1 MSCFNPKITFRFIE
15 YLFQCRPINESG
27 RVLKKIYKNELEP
40 STDFQRLFVIA
51 INDYNYLYNK
61 QLNVDDIINLS
72 KLFPT
77 HDLVLNN
84 DQLQQLN
91 SLILLVQNSGTS
103 LADIAGIFSQTIR
116 LSFINEYKIELAKL
130 LCNYPLITN
139 GEPPIIMYE
148 TYTAQAV
155 NLINSNAPQKDIE
168 EVFLLMKERTDR
180 YNNAHEDIS
189 LETVKKTLFKNQQ
202 ILRNHYGVNHLYIYG
217 SYSRNEQTIYSD
229 LDLLIVPTSSS
240 YYNISKKRIS
250 DFIQN
255 EAKLPCDVS
264 IKNHTFNGNHNP
276 GDIFDGALRIF

>member
-61 QLNVDDIINLS
+61 QLNVDDIINFS

-91 SLILLVQNSGTS
+91 SLILLVQNSGTC

-148 TYTAQAV
+148 TYTTQVV
-155 NLINSNAPQKDIE
+155 NLINSSAPQKDIE

-189 LETVKKTLFKNQQ
+189 LETVKIILFKNQQ

-229 LDLLIVPTSSS
+229 LDLLIIPTSSS
-240 YYNISKKRIS
+240 YYNISKKHIS

-255 EAKLPCDVS
+255 ETKLPCDVS
-264 IKNHTFNGNHNP
+264 IKNHTFNENHNP
-276 GDIFDGALRIF
+276 SDMLDGALRIF